1 VKQQQFL
8 RVVSRDEAERMFHEA
23 FFPAALPAE
32 RLPIAQA
39 LGRILAEDIA
49 APVDVPGFA
58 RANMDGFAV
67 RASDTFGASEEEPR
81 LLKLMAAIA
90 HVGAAPPDELGPG
103 AAMTI
108 ATGAMVPRGADAVVM
123 VEDTD
128 ADGAVLS
135 VRRAVA
141 PGANITSAGSDMAR
155 GEVVA
160 RAGDRLSSRDTGVLA
175 ALGVAEVAVVR
186 NPRVHLFSTGDEL
199 VAPGEELATGSVYD
213 CNGRLL
219 ADALREVGADVIE
232 GGIVRDD
239 EPALRA
245 RLEEALADA
254 DLVLFSG
261 GTSKGAG
268 DLSYRVVADRGE
280 ILVHGVALK
289 PGKPIVMARVDD
301 TPVVILP
308 GFPTSA
314 IFTFHEFLAPW
325 LRLRGGRT
333 QAQAKIRPARLAVD
347 LRSQRGRREY
357 DLVHL
362 IPGRDG
368 LVAWPLGKGSGSITT
383 FARADGFHAVPE
395 EVEHVEAGSTI
406 EATLIG
412 RLRLADLVVIGS
424 HCTGLDFL
432 LTLLRQRG
440 FTSKVIVAGS
450 QAGLEAARREECDIA
465 GVHLLDEG
473 SNLYN
478 APFVT
483 EEVELVRGYRRRQ
496 GVVSRDG
503 DETGRMVNRNRGS
516 GTRILIDR
524 LLEGRQPDGHA
535 FEVRSHQAVA
545 AAVAGGN
552 ADWGVCI
559 ENVARL
565 AGLEFRF
572 LGEEQFD
579 FLVPRARRG
588 RPAVEAFVALLNET
602 ATIDALAAMGFAR

>member
-1 VKQQQFL
+1 VKQSQFL
-8 RVVSRDEAERMFHEA
+8 KVVSRDEAERIFNGA
-23 FFPAALPAE
+23 FPPSSLPPE
-32 RLPIAQA
+32 TRPIGEA
-39 LGRILAEDIA
+39 LGRVLAEDLA

-67 RASDTFGASEEEPR
+67 RAADTFGASEEEPCE
-81 LLKLMAAIA
+81 LTLMESIA
-90 HVGAAPPDELGPG
+90 HVGAAPSEPVKPG

-128 ADGAVLS
+128 AAGTRLQ

-141 PGANITSAGSDMAR
+141 PGTHVSGAGSDMAR
-155 GEVVA
+155 GEIVA

-175 ALGVAEVAVVR
+175 ALGIAQVAVVR
-186 NPRVHLFSTGDEL
+186 KPRVVLFSTGDEL
-199 VAPGEELATGSVYD
+199 VAPGTALPLGGIFD

-219 ADALREVGADVIE
+219 ADALRELGAEVIE
-232 GGIVRDD
+232 GGIIRDD
-239 EPALRA
+239 EQAL
-245 RLEEALADA
+245 LIKLDTALATA

-301 TPVVILP
+301 KPVVILP

-325 LRLRGGRT
+325 VRRRAGRT
-333 QAQAKIRPARLAVD
+333 QAQAKWRRARLAVD

-362 IPGRDG
+362 LPAPDG

-383 FARADGFHAVPE
+383 FARADAFHAVPE
-395 EVEHVEAGSTI
+395 EVELVAAGTMVD
-406 EATLIG
+406 ATLIG

-424 HCTGLDFL
+424 HCTGLDVVL
-432 LTLLRQRG
+432 GELRRRG
-440 FTSKVIVAGS
+440 FTSKVIAAGS
-450 QAGLEAARREECDIA
+450 QAGLEAARKEQCDVA
-465 GVHLLDEG
+465 GIHLLDES
-473 SNLYN
+473 SNRYN
-478 APFVT
+478 EPFVT
-483 EEVELVRGYRRRQ
+483 PEVELVRGYLRRQ

-503 DETGRMVNRNRGS
+503 AVDGRVVNRNRGS
-516 GTRILIDR
+516 GTRVLIDR
-524 LLEGRQPDGHA
+524 LLGDRRPDGYD

-545 AAVAGGN
+545 AAVAAGT

-559 ENVARL
+559 ENVARS

-572 LGEEQFD
+572 LAEEQFD
-579 FLVPRARRG
+579 FVIPVARRE
-588 RPAVEAFVALLNET
+588 RPAVRAFVALLQEP
-602 ATIDALAAMGFAR
+602 ATIEALDAAGFAR